1 MSRSDQG
8 VASSLTARAIFT
20 AAALAAVSVGLS
32 VSFLTVCL
40 GLTNC
45 GCRQTPPPELPPQ
58 VATLIQEQK
67 WDEAIPLLKHHLLVR
82 PGDAAAHFYLGACY
96 VGLRD
101 PVLAVAEG
109 ELKIALTLFRQSG
122 ATGPVADMTA
132 KDFELRCYLEIANVY
147 ILSIEAAARA
157 NANPATLDLIVRNL
171 DAAVADAAGV
181 APEDPRVKRL
191 EDFLN
196 HVINHGKAAP
206 PAKTDA
212 GVST

>member
-1 MSRSDQG
+1 MSRSDRG
-8 VASSLTARAIFT
+8 VASSLSARVIFT
-20 AAALAAVSVGLS
+20 AAAVAAVGVGLS
-32 VSFLTVCL
+32 VSFF
-40 GLTNC
+40 
-45 GCRQTPPPELPPQ
+45 GCRQAPPPELPPQ

-67 WDEAIPLLKHHLLVR
+67 WDEAIAPVKHHLLVS

-109 ELKIALTLFRQSG
+109 ELKTALTLFRQSG

-132 KDFELRCYLEIANVY
+132 KDFELRCYLEMANVY
-147 ILSIEAAARA
+147 ILSIKAVARA
-157 NANPATLDLIVRNL
+157 NANPAALDLIVRNL
-171 DAAVADAAGV
+171 DDAVTGAAGV

-196 HVINHGKAAP
+196 NVIHHPRAAP
-206 PAKTDA
+206 PAKTEA

>member
-1 MSRSDQG
+1 MS
-8 VASSLTARAIFT
+8 
-20 AAALAAVSVGLS
+20 
-32 VSFLTVCL
+32 
-40 GLTNC
+40 
-45 GCRQTPPPELPPQ
+45 PQ
-58 VATLIQEQK
+58 IPTLIQEQK
-67 WDEAIPLLKHHLLVR
+67 WDEAIPLIKHHLLAR

-109 ELKIALTLFRQSG
+109 ELKTALTLFRQSD

-147 ILSIEAAARA
+147 ILSIGAAARA
-157 NANPATLDLIVRNL
+157 NANPAALDLIVRNL
-171 DAAVADAAGV
+171 DDAVTGAVGV

-196 HVINHGKAAP
+196 HVLNHGKAAP